1 MDEGLEHAGLLLELI
16 PKPKKKKSADIEEK
30 GADPKPGDPE
40 FFNFLNKKIEDFY
53 GKRGEGLKAWA
64 KQKGLSQEQF
74 DTVRSPLE
82 GQEYTPTEAQHRRDQ
97 QQLYLILYL
106 ENLLY
111 STAFAISQLV
121 KFADKKVEEGK
132 LKKNR
137 LLVPGKRRIKKWI
150 VSLGKEDS
158 NVDHESPDSLE
169 AGNNTVYMGSG
180 FSPQKDPEHLPPETA
195 WQHFG
200 NGIRTIP
207 RFLGSTESAFGFRVA
222 CATLTVGIV
231 AFLKDTQTFFM
242 EQRLVWAMIIIAIGM
257 SMTSGQSMFGFFG
270 RVAGTT
276 ASMVFSIIIW
286 YIVDQKTPGV
296 IVMLW
301 FFIFLEM
308 YFFIKFPR
316 FISIFL
322 VCIITQVL
330 IIGYELQVR
339 KIGIA
344 AATAAGQPYYPT
356 YELAPYRLACVAG
369 GSFIAFIWTIFP
381 YPLSDRSWMRKDL
394 GSTLYLLANYYSV
407 VHSTVRAR
415 LHDTEGDMEM
425 KTSPGRQ
432 LEKARHKIF
441 GKLMLLLPSLKQ
453 HAEWQKWELT
463 IGGKFPRVCFQS
475 SIVRSSLKQ
484 SVGNLRRNYSAHH
497 QHNELP
503 LSHVLR
509 NAKLANREWR

>member
-180 FSPQKDPEHLPPETA
+180 FSPQKDPEHLAPQTA
-195 WQHFG
+195 WQYFG

-231 AFLKDTQTFFM
+231 AYLKDTQAFF
-242 EQRLVWAMIIIAIGM
+242 RFSAR
-257 SMTSGQSMFGFFG
+257 STTSS
-270 RVAGTT
+270 
-276 ASMVFSIIIW
+276 
-286 YIVDQKTPGV
+286 
-296 IVMLW
+296 
-301 FFIFLEM
+301 
-308 YFFIKFPR
+308 
-316 FISIFL
+316 
-322 VCIITQVL
+322 
-330 IIGYELQVR
+330 
-339 KIGIA
+339 
-344 AATAAGQPYYPT
+344 
-356 YELAPYRLACVAG
+356 
-369 GSFIAFIWTIFP
+369 
-381 YPLSDRSWMRKDL
+381 
-394 GSTLYLLANYYSV
+394 
-407 VHSTVRAR
+407 
-415 LHDTEGDMEM
+415 
-425 KTSPGRQ
+425 
-432 LEKARHKIF
+432 
-441 GKLMLLLPSLKQ
+441 
-453 HAEWQKWELT
+453 
-463 IGGKFPRVCFQS
+463 
-475 SIVRSSLKQ
+475 
-484 SVGNLRRNYSAHH
+484 
-497 QHNELP
+497 
-503 LSHVLR
+503 
-509 NAKLANREWR
+509 